1 LTANSLLNMAFAGF
15 GVHYEQAF
23 PTKSLFGSFQSK
35 KGFFQTQYLAATNFA
50 VWNIV
55 EHELR

>member
-1 LTANSLLNMAFAGF
+1 MAFAGF

-50 VWNIV
+50 VFNIV